1 VRPSVL
7 LIGAAGCFVIA
18 ATLSGQLADSAFD
31 REHPAI
37 EYSTRPS
44 HDVVTGLNQA
54 LANHSVQLRFEG
66 AQGYLPSVLKAL
78 RVLTESQMV
87 VFSKTSVQ
95 SPLITPQNP
104 RAIFFNED
112 VALGWM
118 PGGFIEVAAH
128 DPQQGVVF
136 YVLQQR
142 ERNDPSFIRVDKC
155 LGCHD
160 SLATLGVPGFLLRSI
175 PTGPEGETMPWLG
188 NFTTDQRSPF
198 AERWG
203 GWYVTGKTQGIR
215 HLGNRLTSD
224 RNAPVIAGES
234 ELTSLR
240 GSIDTSRYPASFSDV
255 VALMV
260 WEHQA
265 RMLNLFTRIGWETRL
280 AQVLSDKKT
289 ATIAARRITDGIS
302 ELVDYLMFV
311 DEAPLAGPVQS
322 TSGFVDKFTA
332 QGPRTADGRS
342 LRDFDLRRRMMR
354 YPCSYMIYSAGFNGL
369 PTEAKDAIYRRMWE
383 FLSGR
388 QTGKHGR
395 LSLEDRQAVVEI
407 LRETKDGLPD
417 YFKPVGR

>member
-1 VRPSVL
+1 VRPSDL
-7 LIGAAGCFVIA
+7 LIGAASCFAVA
-18 ATLSGQLADSAFD
+18 VTVSGQLADSAFD
-31 REHPAI
+31 QREHPAI

-44 HDVVTGLNQA
+44 HDVVAGLNQE
-54 LANHSVQLRFEG
+54 LANHSVHLRFEG
-66 AQGYLPSVLKAL
+66 IQGYLRSVLKAL
-78 RVLTESQMV
+78 NVPPESQMA

-104 RAIFFNED
+104 RVIFFNED

-136 YVLQQR
+136 YVLEQR
-142 ERNDPSFIRVDKC
+142 DRDDPSFIRVDKC

-203 GWYVTGKTQGIR
+203 GWYVTGKTHGMA

-240 GSIDTSRYPASFSDV
+240 DSIDTSRYPSPFSDV

-280 AQVLSDKKT
+280 ASVLTDKRT
-289 ATIAARRITDGIS
+289 AAVAARRVTDGIN
-302 ELVDYLMFV
+302 ELVDHLMFV
-311 DEAPLAGPVQS
+311 DEAPLAAPIQS

-342 LRDFDLRRRMMR
+342 LRDFDLRRRLMR
-354 YPCSYMIYSAGFNGL
+354 YPCSYMIYSDAFDAL
-369 PTEAKDAIYRRMWE
+369 PAPAKDLVYRRLWQV
-383 FLSGR
+383 LSAQDKDPR
-388 QTGKHGR
+388 YAR
-395 LSLEDRQAVVEI
+395 LSAADRRAIVEI
-407 LRETKDGLPD
+407 LRSTKKMLPD
-417 YFKPVGR
+417 YFQ